1 MINGPRAAKIEE
13 LPQIVKLTSW
23 VFGFEKYGLYEDSL
37 LPHVFCSQN
46 IENLRVIT
54 VNEEVVSHLA
64 IWEGWLYIYGIRLK
78 VGLVGC
84 VCTHP
89 NHRRKGYASALVKD
103 AFMKMSKDNVDL
115 VMISGARSLYS
126 RAGCVEAGILY
137 DHYIPVTILKDLAM
151 GLDWLKVERYTE
163 GRILDLVNVYQREP
177 VRFKRSLEEFKMLA
191 DRVHLEAKGLLNIF
205 ISYWADKPISYIALT
220 GGLGQ
225 KMMSELT
232 VSEYAGSRIA
242 VIKTLYE
249 ASKILSAKY
258 IKLPIPY
265 GDWEFVRLLDK
276 IGLKPKASYAPAS
289 LAVLNPVNF
298 IERIRPYVE
307 EKIGVNTN
315 FNVKVYDD
323 CFEIYVLG
331 ESIKLED
338 PKSFTT
344 LIFGKPEIIRNPDAP
359 KFDFSKVPEIFK
371 KAFPMPTVT
380 YGLNYI

>member
-1 MINGPRAAKIEE
+1 
-13 LPQIVKLTSW
+13 
-23 VFGFEKYGLYEDSL
+23 
-37 LPHVFCSQN
+37 
-46 IENLRVIT
+46 
-54 VNEEVVSHLA
+54 
-64 IWEGWLYIYGIRLK
+64 
-78 VGLVGC
+78 
-84 VCTHP
+84 
-89 NHRRKGYASALVKD
+89 
-103 AFMKMSKDNVDL
+103 
-115 VMISGARSLYS
+115 
-126 RAGCVEAGILY
+126 VEAGILY